1 MKEVFIDMLSAV
13 RVIRQLYHELEGDIA
28 IKHGLTKGESSVL
41 AFIHNNPGA
50 DTLSDIVY
58 GRRLRKGNVSM
69 AISSLEKK
77 GLLCR
82 KADEKDRRVTHLVP
96 LPAADKFLSELMEAT
111 DELCRK
117 VLDGLSPEDV
127 EVLDGFFVKLDENGR
142 KLYGRR

>member
-28 IKHGLTKGESSVL
+28 IKHGLTKVESSVL
-41 AFIHNNPGA
+41 AFLHNNPDA

-58 GRRLRKGNVSM
+58 GRRLRKGNVSI

-82 KADEKDRRVTHLVP
+82 KADEKDRRVTHLLP
-96 LPAADKFLSELMEAT
+96 LPAADKVFKGHRFAS
-111 DELCRK
+111 
-117 VLDGLSPEDV
+117 SPPPS
-127 EVLDGFFVKLDENGR
+127 GP
-142 KLYGRR
+142 RRTAGKPARRPDPAGCS